1 MVYGSTCYGDR
12 QQTGLGPVRFEI
24 DPDWI
29 DYNGHLNMAR
39 YPIMFDRAIDQLIDA
54 VGLSSEPGD
63 GPTLFAAEAQFRY
76 LHAVM
81 ANDRPEVTTRILRI
95 DQKRVHTW
103 QEMHVDGN
111 AVASCEN
118 LHLCVIRRGAH
129 AAVMDFPS
137 NVHAELMSRVQSS
150 GEWPEAV
157 GQPIAARM
165 AS

>member
-1 MVYGSTCYGDR
+1 MVDGSTSYGDG

-24 DPDWI
+24 DPEWI

-76 LHAVM
+76 LRAVM
-81 ANDRPEVTTRILRI
+81 VNDRPEVTTRVLRI
-95 DQKRVHTW
+95 DKKRLHSW
-103 QEMHVDGN
+103 QEMRVGESL
-111 AVASCEN
+111 VATCEN
-118 LHLCVIRRGAH
+118 LHLCVMRREKH
-129 AAVMDFPS
+129 AAVTDFPS
-137 NVHAELMSRVQSS
+137 DVHAELIRRVQTS
-150 GEWPEAV
+150 GEWPAAV